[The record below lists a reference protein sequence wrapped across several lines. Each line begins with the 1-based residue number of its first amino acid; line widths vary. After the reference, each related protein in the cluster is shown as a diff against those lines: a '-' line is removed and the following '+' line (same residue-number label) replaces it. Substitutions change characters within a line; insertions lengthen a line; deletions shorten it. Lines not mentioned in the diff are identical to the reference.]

1 MHEPE
6 SRELILPGG
15 KVDPE
20 AVRRA
25 FEEVASRARENESHG
40 DDGAHNVCVSF
51 ELQRDLK
58 SRLDRYLTSRITFM
72 SRNQL
77 QRLIESGAVRVN
89 GREAKASTKLRENDR
104 VSVSLPPPPDRSVKP
119 ENIPIDVLYE
129 DEHLIVLNKS
139 VGIIVH
145 PARSELAG
153 TMINAL
159 AWHFRHAS
167 PTGGEL
173 SSVGEQF
180 ARPGVVHRLDRDT
193 TGCIVFAK
201 TDEAHWKIGKQFEE
215 RTVDKRYLAIARG
228 RVEPDA
234 QVIDKPLGPHQSKE
248 RGYREKIVVRHDELG
263 KASVTICRVRERYRL
278 HERAVG
284 DQAFSLVELE
294 LKTGRTHQI
303 RVHLSSESWPIVGDG
318 LYGGRPFALP
328 DGREIS
334 RQMLHAAMLAFEHP
348 ATGEAMTFTAPVPDD
363 MRELIDTLRASGAE
377 QVSVQTAIPMER
389 FGLEAE
395 A

>member
-1 MHEPE
+1 MGIFSAFTDVSGGGGASPSRPTRPEPMPDPT

-25 FEEVASRARENESHG
+25 FEEASARARSEDAG
-40 DDGAHNVCVSF
+40 DDETHNVSVTF

-89 GREAKASTKLRENDR
+89 GRESKASTKLREGDR
-104 VSVSLPPPPDRSVKP
+104 VSVSLPPPPDTSVKA
-119 ENIPIDVLYE
+119 EKIPIDVLYE

-139 VGIIVH
+139 PDIIVH

-201 TDEAHWKIGKQFEE
+201 TDEAHWQ
-215 RTVDKRYLAIARG
+215 RG
-228 RVEPDA
+228 CTMMSG
-234 QVIDKPLGPHQSKE
+234 LLLS
-248 RGYREKIVVRHDELG
+248 
-263 KASVTICRVRERYRL
+263 TIRC
-278 HERAVG
+278 
-284 DQAFSLVELE
+284 
-294 LKTGRTHQI
+294 
-303 RVHLSSESWPIVGDG
+303 SSS
-318 LYGGRPFALP
+318 
-328 DGREIS
+328 
-334 RQMLHAAMLAFEHP
+334 
-348 ATGEAMTFTAPVPDD
+348 
-363 MRELIDTLRASGAE
+363 
-377 QVSVQTAIPMER
+377 
-389 FGLEAE
+389 
-395 A
+395 

>member
-1 MHEPE
+1 MPEPT

-25 FEEVASRARENESHG
+25 FEEVAARVRSEEAG
-40 DDGAHNVCVSF
+40 EDEAHNVSVTF

-89 GREAKASTKLRENDR
+89 GREAKASTKLREGDR
-104 VSVSLPPPPDRSVKP
+104 VRVSLPPPPDTSVKA
-119 ENIPIDVLYE
+119 ERIPIEVLHE
-129 DEHLIVLNKS
+129 DEHIIVLNKQPD
-139 VGIIVH
+139 IIVH

-193 TGCIVFAK
+193 SGCIVFAK
-201 TDEAHWKIGKQFEE
+201 TDEAHWKIGRQFEQ
-215 RTVDKRYLAIARG
+215 RTVDKRYLAVTQG
-228 RVEPDA
+228 RVEPNA
-234 QVIDKPLGPHQSKE
+234 QVIDKPLGPHPSREK
-248 RGYREKIVVRHDELG
+248 GYREKVVVRHDDLG
-263 KASVTICRVRERYRL
+263 KPSVTICRVREHYRL
-278 HERAVG
+278 HDRAVG

-303 RVHLSSESWPIVGDG
+303 RVHLSSEGWPIVGDD
-318 LYGGRPFALP
+318 LYGGRPFTLP
-328 DGREIS
+328 DGRKIA
-334 RQMLHAAMLAFEHP
+334 RQMLHAALLAFEHP
-348 ATGEAMTFTAPVPDD
+348 ATGEPMVFTAPPPED
-363 MRELIDTLRASGAE
+363 LRALVDALRTPG
-377 QVSVQTAIPMER
+377 VDGVHVQGTVPLAR
-389 FGLEAE
+389 LGLEA
-395 A
+395 AP